1 MGNSIIY
8 ISKPAVIAND
18 LPHTKPADFLS
29 GFCYEIAKPI
39 DAQLASLV
47 IDLSFNIYSDST
59 LSSVYEFA
67 THSYCEI
74 ETRHT
79 LSENYMLL
87 YKAIKI
93 TIDNYRDMFLQ
104 LNLDGYTDDV
114 SALLPYPKYD
124 IVLPVLKEIFNPF
137 EGLAAN

>member
-18 LPHTKPADFLS
+18 LPQIKPENFS
-29 GFCYEIAKPI
+29 GGFCYEIAKPI

-47 IDLSFNIYSDST
+47 IDLSFNIYSE
-59 LSSVYEFA
+59 SSLAAVYEFA

-74 ETRHT
+74 ETRHS

-93 TIDNYRDMFLQ
+93 TVDNYREMFMQ

-114 SALLPYPKYD
+114 ATLLPYPKYD